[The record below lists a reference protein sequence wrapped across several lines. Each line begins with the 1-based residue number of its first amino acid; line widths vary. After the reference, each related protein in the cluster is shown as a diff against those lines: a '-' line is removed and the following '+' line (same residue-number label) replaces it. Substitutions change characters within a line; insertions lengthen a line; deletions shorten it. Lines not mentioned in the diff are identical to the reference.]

1 MAFNRN
7 IFKKDKMTFLLNRTG
22 QVGSMRRIYKEEEEV
37 GNMKLQ
43 FYEHLQ
49 RCFCIFSAFASE
61 ICILCY
67 SFGFDPFLKW
77 RGKNSKGA
85 WILSVKF

>member
-1 MAFNRN
+1 
-7 IFKKDKMTFLLNRTG
+7 MTFLLNRTG
-22 QVGSMRRIYKEEEEV
+22 QVDKWLYKEEEEV

-61 ICILCY
+61 IYISCWY
-67 SFGFDPFLKW
+67 HSFGFDPFLKW
-77 RGKNSKGA
+77 RGKDSHGA
-85 WILSVKF
+85 LIISVNF